1 MPFRRTPLWT
11 LIILL
16 SLVGFLQAQPR
27 TASGTVTSYS
37 LNLYNISGY
46 HYTSYF
52 YFDVYFST
60 YDGISNAFPQGLGY
74 NESGEVSPT
83 TLAGTQYVSD
93 YAAVRG
99 GDNYYYHRGYLLV
112 NIPLTDSDGN
122 GFPDLLQVNKA
133 AISTVD
139 FSLYQ
144 FETSD
149 YGYTYSTSGTD
160 IGEITFTRSA
170 GNYQGTVLGTI
181 SNTNFSGSFQ
191 AEGGSGNA
199 VYDISARSIRFE
211 GTSFG
216 LGTTGS
222 GTSTFTRINDNQ
234 VNVAAFY
241 FYTSDGYR
249 RTVYGFTLN
258 RSGKYYRGNVALAD
272 GDPRTSYVDYKD
284 CFIEI
289 YDSNDSDSDG
299 IPDLSDATPLPIPT
313 ITSPTTA
320 SGTVGGSVSYQTTA
334 TGNPTSYNLS
344 GTLPTGLTFNSSTG
358 LITGIPTQS
367 GVFTV
372 SLSAT
377 SGSYTGPSVSLRI
390 TIPALVGSY
399 TSGYAASSQYSAD
412 YTPAKAF
419 DNNANTLWH
428 SVAASF
434 PHTIARDFGSAA
446 TIASI
451 SLNNGHLNGVH
462 FATSLQ
468 VLGSND
474 NLVWTTLGT
483 FSSLV
488 AGPNT
493 LSLSSPQTYRYFA
506 LKATAGSSTV
516 FWGVREIVFVEPVR

>member
-1 MPFRRTPLWT
+1 MSFESKPDSPGSSAYRTD
-11 LIILL
+11 
-16 SLVGFLQAQPR
+16 FA
-27 TASGTVTSYS
+27 
-37 LNLYNISGY
+37 LYNSSNGGY
-46 HYTSYF
+46 Y
-52 YFDVYFST
+52 
-60 YDGISNAFPQGLGY
+60 GRG
-74 NESGEVSPT
+74 
-83 TLAGTQYVSD
+83 TLSSSMP
-93 YAAVRG
+93 
-99 GDNYYYHRGYLLV
+99 LV
-112 NIPLTDSDGN
+112 DSDGN
-122 GFPDLLQVNKA
+122 GFPDLLQLRKPFSYSVTAYTVEYVSQDGGYSWSFYGNKA
-133 AISTVD
+133 YSVS
-139 FSLYQ
+139 FS
-144 FETSD
+144 
-149 YGYTYSTSGTD
+149 
-160 IGEITFTRSA
+160 RSA
-170 GNYQGTVLGTI
+170 GSYSGTFEG
-181 SNTNFSGSFQ
+181 SGNGSSFSGGFNL
-191 AEGGSGNA
+191 EGGSGNA
-199 VYDISARSIRFE
+199 LYDLSARSIRFE

-234 VNVAAFY
+234 VNIAAFY

-272 GDPRTSYVDYKD
+272 GNPGTSYVDYKD

-334 TGNPTSYNLS
+334 TGNPTRYNLS

-358 LITGIPTQS
+358 RITGTPTQS

-372 SLSAT
+372 SLTAT

-399 TSGYAASSQYSAD
+399 TSGYAASSQYSIS
-412 YTPAKAF
+412 YTAAKAF
-419 DNNANTLWH
+419 DNKAGTMWF
-428 SVAASF
+428 SASAAF
-434 PHTIARDFGSAA
+434 PHTIARDFGSPA

-451 SLNNGHLNGVH
+451 SLNNGHLDGQYY
-462 FATSLQ
+462 ATSLQ

-474 NLVWTTLGT
+474 NLLWTTLGT

-488 AGPNT
+488 SGPNT

-506 LKATAGSSTV
+506 LRATAGSSSNY
-516 FWGVREIVFVEPVR
+516 WGVREIVFVEPVR